1 MTHYDLQLKI
11 NQIDY
16 SLTVGPYESLNRVI
30 RERLGLTGTKKG
42 CDYGGCGSCTVLVD
56 GRPVYSCMYPALRAE
71 GKEVTTVEGL
81 AKGDDL
87 DPLQEAFVNYGGL
100 QCGYCTP
107 GFLMSARALLD
118 RIAQPSDRDIR
129 YALSGN
135 LCRCTGY
142 QKIFRAV
149 KAASE
154 KANVGST
161 P

>member
-1 MTHYDLQLKI
+1 LTYYDLHLKI

-118 RIAQPSDRDIR
+118 RVAQPSDRDIR

-154 KANVGST
+154 KATVGST

>member
-1 MTHYDLQLKI
+1 MTYYDLHLKI

-118 RIAQPSDRDIR
+118 RVAQPSDRDIR

-154 KANVGST
+154 KATVGST

>member
-1 MTHYDLQLKI
+1 LTHYDLQLKI

-154 KANVGST
+154 KATVGST

>member
-1 MTHYDLQLKI
+1 MTYYDLHLKI

-154 KANVGST
+154 KATVGST

>member
-118 RIAQPSDRDIR
+118 RVAQPSDRDIR

-154 KANVGST
+154 KATVGST

>member
-1 MTHYDLQLKI
+1 LTHYDLQLKI